1 MHHRMNGDVVSKGHL
16 RNLPFGTSKT
26 YPHRT
31 DERGMSR
38 ALDAH
43 DIDHFINK
51 ELVEK
56 GGGPP
61 VALPPTRMEGRVEG
75 EGRASASMPF
85 GMGAQN
91 VDPYAL
97 CARYPDLP
105 GCKAFI

>member
-1 MHHRMNGDVVSKGHL
+1 
-16 RNLPFGTSKT
+16 
-26 YPHRT
+26 
-31 DERGMSR
+31 
-38 ALDAH
+38 
-43 DIDHFINK
+43 
-51 ELVEK
+51 
-56 GGGPP
+56 
-61 VALPPTRMEGRVEG
+61 MEGRVEE